1 MKKSELQLDAAS
13 RVRSDGI
20 YRRYQRR
27 ELSNYS
33 GDIADENLVVGGV
46 VENVSANG
54 FKLSG
59 VSSAF
64 RAQKYNYKV
73 MVSGGGKYFKLMA
86 RPCWQKTGTGTKDIG
101 FKVMDASWEWY
112 EFVLESFDKDL
123 GEVHTS

>member
-27 ELSNYS
+27 ELNNYS

-64 RAQKYNYKV
+64 TAQKYNYKV
-73 MVSGGGKYFKLMA
+73 IVSGGGKFFKLMA
-86 RPCWQKTGTGTKDIG
+86 RPCWQTKGTGTKDVG

-112 EFVLESFDKDL
+112 EFVLESFEKDS
-123 GEVHTS
+123 GELHTT